1 MTNDLFHKMFAAV
14 ACLFVAGLLIYLQ
27 LKSAPK
33 NEATNTGQTGLTA
46 EQRQILYGGGTEVPF
61 TSELL
66 HEKRPGTYVTAD
78 CGEPVFRSEQ
88 KFDSGTGWPSFW
100 APIAT
105 SSITFVK
112 DTGLLE
118 ERIEVRST
126 CGEHLGHV
134 FPDGPPPTGQRF
146 CINGLALRFIP
157 DAPTSTSP
165 TL

>member
-1 MTNDLFHKMFAAV
+1 MNKPFLYKAFAVV
-14 ACLFVAGLLIYLQ
+14 ACALIGGFLVFLQVNPRQKQEAGGAERS
-27 LKSAPK
+27 K
-33 NEATNTGQTGLTA
+33 LTA
-46 EQRQILYGGGTEVPF
+46 QQRQILYGGGTETPF
-61 TSELL
+61 TSDLL

-100 APIAT
+100 APITT
-105 SSITFVK
+105 SSVTFVK

-118 ERIEVRST
+118 ERIEVRSS

-134 FPDGPPPTGQRF
+134 FPDGPPPTGQRY

>member
-1 MTNDLFHKMFAAV
+1 MNIPFSYKAFAVV
-14 ACLFVAGLLIYLQ
+14 ACALIGAFLIFLQVNPRQKQEAGRAERN
-27 LKSAPK
+27 K
-33 NEATNTGQTGLTA
+33 LTT
-46 EQRQILYGGGTEVPF
+46 QQWHILYGGGTETPF
-61 TSELL
+61 TSDLL

-100 APIAT
+100 APIRT
-105 SSITFVK
+105 SSVTFVK

-118 ERIEVRST
+118 ERVEVRST

-134 FPDGPPPTGQRF
+134 FPDGPPPTGQRY

-165 TL
+165 AL